1 MHIIYEDKINHSFT
15 GVNSGKEQ
23 ESKWKL
29 YNAQPRAYSYL
40 GVQGT
45 MIVEGDRQ
53 EGHSQ

>member
-1 MHIIYEDKINHSFT
+1 MHIICENKINHSFT
-15 GVNSGKEQ
+15 GVNSVEEK

-29 YNAQPRAYSYL
+29 YNAQPRAHSYL

-45 MIVEGDRQ
+45 MLVEGDGQ